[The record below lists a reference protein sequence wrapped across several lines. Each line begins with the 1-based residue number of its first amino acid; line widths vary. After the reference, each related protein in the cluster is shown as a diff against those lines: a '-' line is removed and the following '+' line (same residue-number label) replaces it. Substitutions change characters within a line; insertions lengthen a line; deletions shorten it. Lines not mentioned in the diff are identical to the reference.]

1 MTAVSR
7 RSDRSLSHR
16 LAHMDLVLAPGRG
29 TGARLRGAACAV
41 AALGAVAAAGYW
53 AGLQGVGAAALPVAA
68 ATAVA
73 ERLDDGLAPRLEQ
86 ARVALQVAESRG
98 HELERQ
104 IDALN
109 QRLHQ
114 CQEELMF
121 FRKAG
126 KRTD

>member
-1 MTAVSR
+1 MAR
-7 RSDRSLSHR
+7 RTPHSASQR
-16 LAHMDLVLAPGRG
+16 LARMDLVLAPGRG
-29 TGARLRGAACAV
+29 AGARLRAV
-41 AALGAVAAAGYW
+41 LLVLAALAAAGAGGWW
-53 AGLQGVGAAALPVAA
+53 AGLQGLGAGAIAA
-68 ATAVA
+68 ATPASA
-73 ERLDDGLAPRLEQ
+73 PLADDALAPRLEQ

-121 FRKAG
+121 FRKASG
-126 KRTD
+126 KRTP